1 MYYFVDAIC
10 SIAEIFFLTL
20 LSGGFFA
27 HRENQKWKAILT
39 YSCFG
44 GGLIALSFFP
54 SITLFRTIFWIVFGM
69 IFVIIIFDTRIIP
82 AFFVILSFV
91 AICGLTE
98 VAVMVL
104 LSFFDL
110 DNQALMVTGNARILY
125 IIVTHLV
132 ELLLVVSVCFVKG
145 YSSGKLTAKVLL
157 PVYPSLVVGI
167 LFCCL
172 LASDISNERNMNSF
186 YMIIAVGL
194 LYTSITIILYT
205 TKLQE
210 QQDARHNLEIANHH
224 YAMQKEYY
232 EQLHSQQEQTRAL
245 WHDIKKYLRAVEAE
259 TTSNTSLCELQEIVD
274 SIAPVVDVS
283 NRVVNIILSEYIQ
296 IANEAETAL
305 SLDVQ
310 IPPELPITAADLY
323 ILLGNTLDNAL
334 DACSSLPRGEKII
347 ELQLRMHNQMLFY
360 RISNPYSQEH
370 IHRKRNQFH
379 GYGLKNVRECVKRNN
394 GSLEISHDANLFT
407 VASIINC
414 I

>member
-10 SIAEIFFLTL
+10 SIAEIFFLIF
-20 LSGGFFA
+20 LSGSFFA
-27 HRENQKWKAILT
+27 RRENQKWKDILT

-44 GGLIALSFFP
+44 GCLIALSFFP
-54 SITLFRTIFWIVFGM
+54 SITLFRTFFWIVFGM
-69 IFVIIIFDTRIIP
+69 IFVIIIFDTRLIA

-110 DNQALMVTGNARILY
+110 DNHVLMVTGNARILY

-186 YMIIAVGL
+186 YMIIALGL

-210 QQDARHNLEIANHH
+210 QQDAKHNLEIANHH

-245 WHDIKKYLRAVEAE
+245 WHDIKKYLRAVETE
-259 TTSNTSLCELQEIVD
+259 SSSNDSLHELQEMVD
-274 SIAPVVDVS
+274 TIAPVVDVG

-296 IANEAETAL
+296 LASEATTKL
-305 SLDVQ
+305 ILDVQ
-310 IPPELPITAADLY
+310 IPSELQMTAADLY

-334 DACSSLPRGEKII
+334 DACSSVPQSERMID
-347 ELQLRMHNQMLFY
+347 LQLRLHNQMLFY

-379 GYGLKNVRECVKRNN
+379 GYGLKNVRECVRRNN
-394 GSLEISHDANLFT
+394 GNLEVLDSDNHFTLTALINLL
-407 VASIINC
+407 
-414 I
+414 

>member
-10 SIAEIFFLTL
+10 SIAEILFLTF
-20 LSGGFFA
+20 LSGNFFA
-27 HRENQKWKAILT
+27 RRENQKWKDILT

-44 GGLIALSFFP
+44 GCLTALSFFP

-69 IFVIIIFDTRIIP
+69 IFVIIIFDTRLIP

-259 TTSNTSLCELQEIVD
+259 TTSNASLCELQEIVD

-296 IANEAETAL
+296 LANEAETAL